1 MVRFAMIALA
11 CLCAPAL
18 LAYNE
23 LVGKEAPAFH
33 ATSCVNPPADGCLS
47 LDDCRGSVVLIK
59 YWGPN

>member
-1 MVRFAMIALA
+1 MLRLALITAALA
-11 CLCAPAL
+11 CAPAL

-23 LVGKEAPAFH
+23 LAGKDAPKFH
-33 ATSCVNPPADGCLS
+33 ATTCVNPPADGCLS

>member
-1 MVRFAMIALA
+1 MVKLALMLVA
-11 CLCAPAL
+11 TLCAPAL

-23 LVGKEAPAFH
+23 LAGKDAPAFH

-47 LDDCRGSVVLIK
+47 MDDCLGSVVLIK